1 MYNRKERRNMEKK
14 LGLHKKYQ
22 DMSEAN
28 KADVRKKKRETGD
41 QIHLQNLQE
50 NENRISQ
57 SDTANYAQQ
66 IQNWIK
72 DGKSAE
78 EAEAIVK
85 ANYELTEKRAL
96 KLLAR
101 KTKQK

>member
-1 MYNRKERRNMEKK
+1 MYNRKERREMEKK

-22 DMSEAN
+22 DMSESN
-28 KADVRKKKRETGD
+28 KAEVRKKKRETGD

-57 SDTANYAQQ
+57 AESTVYAQQ
-66 IQNWIK
+66 IQNWMK
-72 DGKSAE
+72 DGKTAE

-96 KLLAR
+96 KLIAR
-101 KTKQK
+101 KNK